1 MSRGGS
7 QPRTRRRLL
16 VLGAIQVLVVLIL
29 AEVSVRVVAPRHR
42 ALRMMLNA
50 STDTTDFTDVTTPRE
65 LMERTML
72 GFSPGSVQYGF
83 VLNSRS
89 FRTREYKPGAAPD
102 RVRVAALGDSFT
114 FASGGLPHEDQWTTL
129 TEEAL
134 NTPTNRPVE
143 VLRFGVPDT
152 GPAFQLRLWQLE
164 VARLEPDVVV
174 LAFFVGNDFVDHQ
187 RVGGVIGGH
196 DRGLGSRLVSTSA
209 LYRVTRNLIRV
220 RNSGAGGPAG
230 SPGNPDSEGVAPGE
244 PIPSYRD
251 DFVSSRP
258 TFGKKKF
265 IAIEAQRMALCLRSE
280 KDAFDELAWRT
291 IGVVSELVDEVEF
304 TGARCIV
311 MVIPDQFQVDDAL
324 VEEVL
329 EATGHRRED
338 YDFDRPQRELVTAL
352 KSEGAEVLDLL
363 PVFRRAADRGPLY
376 RPRDTHWNR
385 HGNVVAATA
394 LSRLLERE
402 ISSSPETIFSD
413 GVEGGS
419 AVGWSRTEGERE
431 ATRR

>member
-1 MSRGGS
+1 
-7 QPRTRRRLL
+7 
-16 VLGAIQVLVVLIL
+16 
-29 AEVSVRVVAPRHR
+29 
-42 ALRMMLNA
+42 
-50 STDTTDFTDVTTPRE
+50 
-65 LMERTML
+65 
-72 GFSPGSVQYGF
+72 
-83 VLNSRS
+83 
-89 FRTREYKPGAAPD
+89 
-102 RVRVAALGDSFT
+102 
-114 FASGGLPHEDQWTTL
+114 
-129 TEEAL
+129 
-134 NTPTNRPVE
+134 
-143 VLRFGVPDT
+143 
-152 GPAFQLRLWQLE
+152 
-164 VARLEPDVVV
+164 
-174 LAFFVGNDFVDHQ
+174 
-187 RVGGVIGGH
+187 
-196 DRGLGSRLVSTSA
+196 
-209 LYRVTRNLIRV
+209 
-220 RNSGAGGPAG
+220 
-230 SPGNPDSEGVAPGE
+230 
-244 PIPSYRD
+244 
-251 DFVSSRP
+251 
-258 TFGKKKF
+258 
-265 IAIEAQRMALCLRSE
+265 MALCLRSE